1 MTDNP
6 FEIPQELRVA
16 LDQNVQHAH
25 AAYEQVTDLV
35 TNTIRAWMTAV
46 PANPMLTGFQDIQNS
61 AMDFAKE
68 NAEAL
73 FTLAGKISNA
83 KSPQEILA
91 LQAQFTSRDTQ
102 NKEDRANIVF
112 AVKVRVPN
120 VDGRLKSG
128 MTADAELALP

>member
-1 MTDNP
+1 MADNA

-46 PANPMLTGFQDIQNS
+46 PANPMLTGFQDIQNC
-61 AMDFAKE
+61 AMDYAKE

-91 LQAQFTSRDTQ
+91 LQAQFTQDLMRNLINQTQ
-102 NKEDRANIVF
+102 QLYQLTGEALQK
-112 AVKVRVPN
+112 P
-120 VDGRLKSG
+120 LKR
-128 MTADAELALP
+128 